1 MATSAKKIVLK
12 PAPPHSKSGQF
23 QGQIIVLPSCF
34 IQQVESG
41 SSNSIRISNGST
53 LKISKPAASIVVPAQ
68 AARSK
73 RPMVYDSGMSG
84 SDNGGQSARK
94 RANLDHMSPEEKM
107 MRRKLKNRVAAQN
120 ARDKKRLRVSLFSN
134 MYLNLDLSLIHI

>member
-12 PAPPHSKSGQF
+12 PAPLQSKSGQF
-23 QGQIIVLPSCF
+23 QGQIIVLPSSF

-53 LKISKPAASIVVPAQ
+53 LKISKPAASTASIVVPAS
-68 AARSK
+68 AGSK
-73 RPMVYDSGMSG
+73 RPMVYDSGMSC
-84 SDNGGQSARK
+84 SANGGQPARK
-94 RANLDHMSPEEKM
+94 RTNLDHMSPEEKL

-120 ARDKKRLRVSLFSN
+120 ARDKKRLKVFFFPNRTRLR
-134 MYLNLDLSLIHI
+134 NLT